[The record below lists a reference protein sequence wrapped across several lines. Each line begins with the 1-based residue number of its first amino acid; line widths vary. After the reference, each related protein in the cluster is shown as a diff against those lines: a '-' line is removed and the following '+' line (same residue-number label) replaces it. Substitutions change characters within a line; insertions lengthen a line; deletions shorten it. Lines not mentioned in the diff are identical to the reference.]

1 MYVFVCEDI
10 KLSSLSKM
18 YCQRT
23 PSILAVHVV
32 EDAGRLLPVVVV
44 IDGDQGVLG
53 LLDGHH
59 VPQGDVNTSLL
70 AGHLIKI

>member
-1 MYVFVCEDI
+1 MYFYLCI
-10 KLSSLSKM
+10 KLFVNDVLSEL
-18 YCQRT
+18 
-23 PSILAVHVV
+23 SILAVHVV

-44 IDGDQGVLG
+44 IDSDQGVLG

-70 AGHLIKI
+70 AGHLIEI

>member
-1 MYVFVCEDI
+1 MYLSFVCEDI
-10 KLSSLSKM
+10 KLSSMSKM
-18 YCQRT
+18 QRT

-70 AGHLIKI
+70 AGHLIEI